1 MKKLESQLEY
11 DVTCRKQAELQQL
24 RDESRERPSKN
35 AYVKETTL
43 RSLARL
49 IKQLQEEKIWY
60 ECHAGLRKSNVPPT
74 VPVSNAGGTSEPCTN

>member
-1 MKKLESQLEY
+1 MKKLESQLQYE
-11 DVTCRKQAELQQL
+11 VTCRKLAEVQQL

-35 AYVKETTL
+35 PYVKELTL

-60 ECHAGLRKSNVPPT
+60 ECHTSQRESNVPPT